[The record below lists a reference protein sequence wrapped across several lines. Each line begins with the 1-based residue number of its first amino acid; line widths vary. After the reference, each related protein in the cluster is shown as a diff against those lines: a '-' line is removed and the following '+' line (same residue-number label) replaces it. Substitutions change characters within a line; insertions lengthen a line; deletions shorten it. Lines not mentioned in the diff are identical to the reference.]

1 MFDRIFIKKNK
12 ISNSSVDLGKL
23 CEALLFYDQ
32 TDFLL
37 DKFTAEQFVKSIEIE
52 KLKEYSEKGII
63 NLHYRNS
70 AIGIFQFP
78 KGPKIGY
85 GPMVSKSEAFNIEEY
100 VNKGFLS
107 VLKGDKAE
115 SNKKTIEFL
124 ELCSPQVYTN
134 NFQKF
139 LESEAEDIALLKS
152 QLKIYINSYLPQ
164 LDVSSLELSIEDK
177 FSTPLGID
185 SYIFNS
191 SFKLEELTEKYSELL
206 PEGHTLN
213 WSGFLLNSF
222 ESSGD
227 LNISTQFD
235 AELFT
240 DDKNL
245 PYIQNRVAE
254 LVKRVAKSEDDI
266 ETFENII
273 LEDYRPIREA
283 INSGEKS
290 FNDFTELIDKS
301 LKFKEWLKN
310 LESDSSLLKQYYEA
324 VIKESWIEKK
334 VAKASRF
341 GIFTGLGIVGDA
353 LAGGVPIGSL
363 VASASDNYLLPKLLG
378 GWKPNQFI
386 DSEVK
391 SFLPNNG

>member
-12 ISNSSVDLGKL
+12 ISESSVDLGKL
-23 CEALLFYDQ
+23 CEALLFYDR

-37 DKFTAEQFVKSIEIE
+37 DKFTAEQFVTSIELE

-63 NLHYRNS
+63 NLHYKNS

-78 KGPKIGY
+78 KGQKSGY
-85 GPMVSKSEAFNIEEY
+85 GPMVTKSEAFYLEEY
-100 VNKGFLS
+100 VNKGFLK
-107 VLKGDKAE
+107 VFKGDKAE
-115 SNKKTIEFL
+115 SDKKTIEFL
-124 ELCSPQVYTN
+124 EFCSPQEYVN
-134 NFQKF
+134 DFQKL
-139 LESEAEDIALLKS
+139 LESETEDISLLTS
-152 QLKIYINSYLPQ
+152 QLKIYINSYLPN
-164 LDVSSLELSIEDK
+164 LDVSSLELNIEDK

-191 SFKLEELTEKYSELL
+191 NFKLEELTEKYSALL
-206 PEGHTLN
+206 PNNHTLN
-213 WSGFLLNSF
+213 WSAFLLNSF

-227 LNISTQFD
+227 LNISSQFN

-240 DDKNL
+240 DNKNL
-245 PYIQNRVAE
+245 PYIQNRVEE
-254 LVKRVAKSEDDI
+254 LVKKVAKSEKDI

-290 FNDFTELIDKS
+290 FNDFTEIIDKS

-310 LESDSSLLKQYYEA
+310 LESDSSLLKQYYDA

-341 GIFTGLGIVGDA
+341 GIFTGLGILGDA

-363 VASASDNYLLPKLLG
+363 IASASDNYLLPKLLG

-391 SFLPNNG
+391 SFLPKNE